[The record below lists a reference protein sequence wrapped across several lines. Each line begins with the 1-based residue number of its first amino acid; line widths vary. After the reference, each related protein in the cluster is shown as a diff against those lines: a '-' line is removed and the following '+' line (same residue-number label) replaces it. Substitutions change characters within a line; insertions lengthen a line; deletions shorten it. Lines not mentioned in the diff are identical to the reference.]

1 MTQKPILYVL
11 KEMGLTD
18 LQICQNLQNSEF
30 FYFNKPILTNSIFNP
45 NKLLRF
51 NLNRKYYKNLS
62 EFSRIFDSSYYYLGK
77 IGRSKVNSSL
87 DIKISQRIIRITYA
101 DIFAIIDKLIML
113 SIYYC
118 HILLF
123 HVITIS
129 FCRLRFVSANLH
141 SV

>member
-1 MTQKPILYVL
+1 
-11 KEMGLTD
+11 MGLTD

-113 SIYYC
+113 SINKQISDDIDHLKIEEYGQLENYC
-118 HILLF
+118 KIY
-123 HVITIS
+123 
-129 FCRLRFVSANLH
+129 
-141 SV
+141 SVLDSKDY